1 MASKVVT
8 IWIIMKETCDEN
20 DKRWKKTKIKTYFEV
35 FRPEPSFISWHFIS
49 MALLSNRGQLVTHHF
64 LYFACRYD
72 NWLILESELKNGF
85 VGFDL
90 WVLCI
95 QVKKRKTRAENEDE
109 NNEICILRANMAG
122 ILPS

>member
-1 MASKVVT
+1 M
-8 IWIIMKETCDEN
+8 
-20 DKRWKKTKIKTYFEV
+20 
-35 FRPEPSFISWHFIS
+35 
-49 MALLSNRGQLVTHHF
+49 
-64 LYFACRYD
+64 
-72 NWLILESELKNGF
+72 ESELKNGF

-109 NNEICILRANMAG
+109 NNEVCILRANMAG